1 MKAIITTELKNI
13 DTQFKQTS
21 NNDFNI
27 DQQNMTTTVA
37 SVTTREIQ
45 EIDSPFND
53 MFMKVD
59 IPDAYRVDAK
69 SFIERPFYVD
79 EITFPDTANR
89 YDILTSTV
97 KFLPGDIARSNPS
110 VLNMFKMA
118 AYGRPDLM
126 LNVSMAGTITHA
138 GCVLVGILPPMP
150 AYPNLTGTTN
160 KNLINTILTGPH
172 AFLYANEATSVAIP
186 VPWYCN
192 TDLATTDMEQT
203 AGYSTTLDI
212 TITNGNYATL
222 VYMVLNPL
230 RPSTGSSK
238 SLRIIVEACFKNFD
252 LAVPTPRY
260 VTWVAQ
266 GGRVSK
272 PLPPLAFDNPN
283 YGLDEIANMFGIER
297 IRELPEKK
305 RRMIMERVR
314 ILAPYVGATATLLG
328 VLVRLGLGCV
338 LGDELPIDEVKYAPL
353 EEDAMYGEFVPLKEE
368 LTHGEFEAQS
378 GFVSGMKDLA
388 TGLLDST
395 FNGLK
400 NVASDALDAGRG
412 LIREYTGL
420 HNPNVP
426 EVHERVIMN
435 ETNFANYTDVPQF
448 FEKLDPFVKYNR
460 IVQEPIFGSSLDEM
474 AISNITT
481 KKQFIG
487 SFVVKTTDNVGIM
500 KWARPIS
507 PFQGG
512 ISTTPDDAR
521 FCANNLELLH
531 SFSRGWR
538 GDLKLTIQSVM
549 NNKQQCKLKVIK
561 MYNPSVKVA
570 TAYPDY
576 KTVVNAPTHLLEFT
590 EGGQEHEIELPYLCR
605 NDITPCATNM
615 DTEAMFHGIY
625 YIYVAQPLVVSDSSP
640 LDIEFNVYIS
650 GTPSLTFYGYT
661 TANTFH
667 ESYTVIPN
675 PTNSNTILQSQQFQE
690 LSQLDVTWFK
700 PRRIYWK
707 NASNSNRMAV
717 DIANSMRTDKIDYD
731 SKKWTAVQAQ
741 VVKEITTTWADV
753 IKQAVDLK
761 ERLVA
766 LLGAEVLAEQV
777 KKWEFDERGASTRV
791 NLNGLTAM
799 QARGVRDIMDER
811 ITFEAQSGKIKVMN
825 EPQPQSH
832 TTRTESKE
840 QHLQHMSRLMPTLDI
855 RHYIR
860 RMYKSQVYKIGLE
873 PATSKNFVVPL
884 SSYLGEMP
892 NNFNYT
898 PIETFSRMYY
908 GKSVGFKFRAV
919 VSLKDVSQ
927 EVIDNIHL
935 LNLRIYY
942 LPQNINALTG
952 SKVIGAATPHVSS
965 FTDPYSPSEG
975 VPLPFQILS
984 SESTTTHMVYEFS
997 IPDTS
1002 FYKFMGGPNKFYNFS
1017 GSNVLPYLAQS
1028 DFGSIVMQFT
1038 NLTKDKPAT
1047 YTMELFVGLTDESR
1061 MGYHT
1066 SAPPFIVYKASAFYL
1081 GDNASALNPTSGA
1094 LNSYIYRGGFL

>member
-1 MKAIITTELKNI
+1 MQVFITSELNNI
-13 DTQFKQTS
+13 DIQFKQVS
-21 NNDFNI
+21 NSDFNI

-79 EITFPDTANR
+79 EVTFPDTAAR
-89 YDILTSTV
+89 YDLLTSTV

-138 GCVLVGILPPMP
+138 GCVLVGVLPPMP
-150 AYPNLTGTTN
+150 AYPTLTGQYN
-160 KNLINTILTGPH
+160 KNLINTILSGPH

-222 VYMVLNPL
+222 VYLVLNPL

-260 VTWVAQ
+260 VNWVAQ
-266 GGRVSK
+266 GGK
-272 PLPPLAFDNPN
+272 TPKLLPPLSFDNPN
-283 YGLDEIANMFGIER
+283 YGLDDIANIFGIER
-297 IRELPEKK
+297 IRELTPHKRDELMKRVKK
-305 RRMIMERVR
+305 
-314 ILAPYVGATATLLG
+314 LAPYVGATATLLG
-328 VLVRLGLGCV
+328 VLVRLGVGC
-338 LGDELPIDEVKYAPL
+338 LFGDTLPMDEILYAP
-353 EEDAMYGEFVPLKEE
+353 DDV
-368 LTHGEFEAQS
+368 GEFEAQS
-378 GFVSGMKDLA
+378 GMVKGMKDLA

-395 FNGLK
+395 VAGLK
-400 NVASDALDAGRG
+400 SVAADALDAGRG
-412 LIREYTGL
+412 LIRQYTGL
-420 HNPNVP
+420 HNPNIP
-426 EVHERVIMN
+426 EIHERVIMN
-435 ETNFANYTDVPQF
+435 ETNFANYTDAPQY

-460 IVQEPIFGSSLDEM
+460 IVKEPIFGSGLDEM
-474 AISNITT
+474 AVSNIVT
-481 KKQFIG
+481 KKQFVG
-487 SFVVKTTDNVGIM
+487 SFVVKTTDNVGVM

-507 PFQGG
+507 PFHGG
-512 ISTTPDDAR
+512 ISATVDQAR

-561 MYNPSVKVA
+561 MYNPSVRVA
-570 TAYPDY
+570 TAYPEY

-590 EGGQEHEIELPYLCR
+590 EGGQEHEVDLPYLCR

-640 LDIEFNVYIS
+640 LEVEFNIYIS
-650 GTPSLTFYGYT
+650 GAPDLTFYGYT
-661 TANTFH
+661 TSNTYH
-667 ESYTVIPN
+667 ESYSVIPN
-675 PTNSNTILQSQQFQE
+675 PSNQLTAVEARQLQD
-690 LSQLDVTWFK
+690 LTQLDVTKFK
-700 PRRIYWK
+700 PKRVYWR
-707 NASNSNRMAV
+707 NSADPFKMAV
-717 DIANSMRTDKIDYD
+717 DIANSMRKDKISYD
-731 SKKWTAVQAQ
+731 NKKWTPEQSQ
-741 VVKEITTTWADV
+741 VVREITTTWADV
-753 IKQAVDLK
+753 IKQAAELR
-761 ERLVA
+761 ERLVD
-766 LLGAEVLAEQV
+766 LLGTELLQQQIE
-777 KKWEFDERGASTRV
+777 KWEFDDRGASVKV
-791 NLNGLTAM
+791 NLAGLNNR
-799 QARGVRDIMDER
+799 QAKGVRDIMDAR
-811 ITFEAQSGKIKVMN
+811 GVFQAQSGSIKVMN
-825 EPQPQSH
+825 EPQKQSH
-832 TTRTESKE
+832 VTRIETKE
-840 QHLQHMSRLMPTLDI
+840 PQMLHMSRLMPTLDI
-855 RHYIR
+855 RHFIR
-860 RMYKSQVYKIGLE
+860 RMYKSQVYTQSLE
-873 PATSKNFVVPL
+873 PSSTKNIAIPL
-884 SSYLGEMP
+884 ASYLGEMP
-892 NNFNYT
+892 NSWNYT

-919 VSLKDVSQ
+919 VSLKEINN
-927 EVIDNIHL
+927 EVINNVDL

-942 LPQNINALTG
+942 LPQNVNALTNT
-952 SKVIGAATPHVSS
+952 KIVGAATPHLTS
-965 FTDPYSPSEG
+965 FMDPFSPTDG
-975 VPLPFQILS
+975 IPLPFQIIS
-984 SESTTTHMVYEFS
+984 SESTTTHMVYEFA

-1017 GSNVLPYLAQS
+1017 SSNVLPYLAQC
-1028 DFGSIVMQFT
+1028 DFGSIIVQFT
-1038 NLTKDKPAT
+1038 NLAGNVPAKFS
-1047 YTMELFVGLTDESR
+1047 MELFVGLTDESR

-1066 SAPPFIVYKASAFYL
+1066 AAPPFNVYKGTAFYL
-1081 GDNASALNPTSGA
+1081 GDNVSSLNPPSSALNPF
-1094 LNSYIYRGGFL
+1094 IYRGGFL